1 MDNQKA
7 NTRANLQKKRHKK
20 QPENSIIFPIRSSN
34 TNHKRVLKNPNN
46 SNILKSK
53 IHLAHPK
60 KPVYINN
67 QQPVNINLA
76 IGWMFSLTI
85 HHQNTITCI
94 SFLQRKIYTHP
105 ILQSVAWQGNQET
118 FTVHSLKHFIIEW
131 TIKNTMHSLKPFI
144 IEWTIK
150 N

>member
-1 MDNQKA
+1 MDKQKA

-46 SNILKSK
+46 SDILKSK

-76 IGWMFSLTI
+76 VG
-85 HHQNTITCI
+85 
-94 SFLQRKIYTHP
+94 
-105 ILQSVAWQGNQET
+105 
-118 FTVHSLKHFIIEW
+118 
-131 TIKNTMHSLKPFI
+131 
-144 IEWTIK
+144 
-150 N
+150 